1 MNKIEVQAADQ
12 QIFCVRHWPHPAPR
26 ARLQILH
33 GMAEHCERYQ
43 PLAEFLHQHG
53 VEVIA
58 HNHRGHGE
66 RGPAGHFADQDGW
79 NKVLAD
85 VSTAQQVGNPQVPL
99 YLLGHSM
106 GSFIARSWA
115 ARHGERLQ
123 GLLLSG
129 SNQQPPGLFYLGRS
143 VAWLLQ
149 RLQGGQ
155 HLSGVMNWLSFAA
168 FNKPFQ
174 PARTGFDWLSRNPR
188 AVDQY
193 MGDPQC
199 GHLCSLQLWQDVFG
213 GLIEISRPASARQI
227 PATLPLYLFGGDMDP
242 VGRLGQGLP
251 ALAQLFAHT
260 GHDKVTLRLYPEGRH
275 EMLNEQNASDV
286 FNDLLQWLNQQLP
299 A

>member
-1 MNKIEVQAADQ
+1 
-12 QIFCVRHWPHPAPR
+12 
-26 ARLQILH
+26 
-33 GMAEHCERYQ
+33 MAEHCERYQ

-99 YLLGHSM
+99 FLLGHSM

-129 SNQQPPGLFYLGRS
+129 SNQQTPGLFYLGRS
-143 VAWLLQ
+143 VALVAAAPAGWPAFV
-149 RLQGGQ
+149 RGI
-155 HLSGVMNWLSFAA
+155 MNWLSFAA

-174 PARTGFDWLSRNPR
+174 PARTGFDWLSRDPH

-193 MGDPQC
+193 MADPQC

-213 GLIEISRPASARQI
+213 GLIEIVNPDTAGKIPPA
-227 PATLPLYLFGGDMDP
+227 LPLYLFGGDQDP
-242 VGRLGQGLP
+242 VG
-251 ALAQLFAHT
+251 AI
-260 GHDKVTLRLYPEGRH
+260 
-275 EMLNEQNASDV
+275 
-286 FNDLLQWLNQQLP
+286 W
-299 A
+299 